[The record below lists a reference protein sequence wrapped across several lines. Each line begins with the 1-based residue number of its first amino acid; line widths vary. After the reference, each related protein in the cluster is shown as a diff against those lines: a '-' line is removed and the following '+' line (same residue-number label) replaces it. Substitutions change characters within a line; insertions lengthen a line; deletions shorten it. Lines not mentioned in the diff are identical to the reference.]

1 MSEQTTHDRKQSHS
15 TYDCRYH
22 IVFIPKYRYR
32 VLEDEKVRTFVQ
44 TVFEQICA
52 WKEIEIIEGALRP
65 DHVHLYLSIP
75 PKHSIADVVKW
86 LKGKSA
92 SRAFQQ
98 FPELYQRYWGGHFWA
113 RGYFV
118 STVGITDTIIRHYIQ
133 NQELQEEQKEQKLR
147 QLRLWK

>member
-1 MSEQTTHDRKQSHS
+1 M
-15 TYDCRYH
+15 
-22 IVFIPKYRYR
+22 R
-32 VLEDEKVRTFVQ
+32 VFVQ
-44 TVFEQICA
+44 TVFEQVCQ
-52 WKEIEIIEGALRP
+52 WKDIELIEGKLRP

-75 PKHSIADVVKW
+75 PKYAVSDVVKW

-98 FPELYQRYWGGHFWA
+98 FPSLYKRYWGGHFWA

-118 STVGITDTIIRHYIQ
+118 STIGISDAVIKRYIQ
-133 NQELQEEQKEQKLR
+133 NQEIQEEQKEERLR